1 MFSPMSLG
9 VAEMNGSNRDMVW
22 AEQELWLIGP
32 EHMIVPLTAEWS
44 YSHEDPYAV
53 TMSLDTGA
61 DQPVVWT
68 FARDLLATALLA
80 PAGMGDVQAWPAAE
94 SAAAPE
100 DGAPAEDGTGG
111 KVLNIVLG
119 SPDGC
124 ARFETDAAAIEAF
137 LGRTFELVPAGQESG
152 HLNLDAGLA
161 ELLTQA

>member
-1 MFSPMSLG
+1 MSLG
-9 VAEMNGSNRDMVW
+9 VAEMGGNNRDMVW

-32 EHMIVPLTAEWS
+32 EQMIVPLMAEWS
-44 YSHEDPYAV
+44 YNCEDPYAV

-61 DQPVVWT
+61 EQPVVWT

-94 SAAAPE
+94 SAVPADDE
-100 DGAPAEDGTGG
+100 DGAGE

-124 ARFETDAAAIEAF
+124 ARFETSAAGIEAF
-137 LGRTFELVPAGQESG
+137 LARTFELVKAGQESG
-152 HLNLDAGLA
+152 YLDIDAELV